1 MKVGGV
7 RTCYILPSDCH
18 LQEENKGQWR
28 VLESYLHLDP
38 GEVDNY
44 SGHQTEKS
52 GQEYQA
58 PHTSTCSTWAN
69 GPTAVGNNTLLPITC
84 KDERLRGD
92 IIGGC
97 HQCLKS
103 SFLLFC

>member
-1 MKVGGV
+1 MYTSSSVQVCLEKILTVFAQINGVMHRRGSDGGFERRKRQFNTGVKMKVGGV

-52 GQEYQA
+52 GQEY
-58 PHTSTCSTWAN
+58 
-69 GPTAVGNNTLLPITC
+69 
-84 KDERLRGD
+84 
-92 IIGGC
+92 
-97 HQCLKS
+97 
-103 SFLLFC
+103 